1 MGYNYLHMATTIKV
15 RKIGNSKGILF
26 TKALLEKSGIK
37 ETVKVEI
44 RDKTI
49 LLTATEEPAKKRW
62 SDFKKVKQKVEQVNT
77 KFDEAE
83 WTW

>member
-1 MGYNYLHMATTIKV
+1 MATTIKV

-49 LLTATEEPAKKRW
+49 LLTAAEEPARKRW
-62 SDFKKVKQKVEQVNT
+62 SDFKKVKQKVEQVST

>member
-1 MGYNYLHMATTIKV
+1 MATTIKV

>member
-1 MGYNYLHMATTIKV
+1 
-15 RKIGNSKGILF
+15 
-26 TKALLEKSGIK
+26 
-37 ETVKVEI
+37 VKVEI

-49 LLTATEEPAKKRW
+49 LLTATEEPTKKRW

-77 KFDEAE
+77 KFDESE

>member
-1 MGYNYLHMATTIKV
+1 MATTIKV

-49 LLTATEEPAKKRW
+49 LLTATEEPTKMRW
-62 SDFKKVKQKVEQVNT
+62 SDFKKAKQKVEQVNT
-77 KFDEAE
+77 KFDESE

>member
-1 MGYNYLHMATTIKV
+1 MATTIKL

-37 ETVKVEI
+37 ETVKVEV

-49 LLTATEEPAKKRW
+49 LLTATEEPTKKAW
-62 SDFKKVKQKVEQVNT
+62 SDFKKAKQNVEQVNT
-77 KFDEAE
+77 KFDESE

>member
-1 MGYNYLHMATTIKV
+1 MGYNYFHMATTIKV

-49 LLTATEEPAKKRW
+49 LLTATEEPTKKRW
-62 SDFKKVKQKVEQVNT
+62 SDFKKAKQKVEQVNT
-77 KFDEAE
+77 KFDESE

>member
-1 MGYNYLHMATTIKV
+1 MATTIKV

-49 LLTATEEPAKKRW
+49 LLTATEEPARKRW

>member
-1 MGYNYLHMATTIKV
+1 MAITIKV

-49 LLTATEEPAKKRW
+49 LLTATEEPARKRW

>member
-1 MGYNYLHMATTIKV
+1 MATTIKV

-62 SDFKKVKQKVEQVNT
+62 SDFKKVRQKVEQVNT
-77 KFDEAE
+77 KFDESE